1 MGYRSDV
8 AYMVCFK
15 DEEIDG
21 VNKGKEMFYTFLAE
35 AKSKAEIA
43 NCFLDEDKPF
53 AGGFNVDEEKL
64 RFEFYADNV
73 KWYDGYT
80 DVDCHNNLVDL
91 AREYVDAD
99 NDRVDAVNSALRLE
113 FEDKYGYLSYTE
125 IEEQNI
131 PRPNYI
137 GEVVGYSFVRI
148 GEEDTD
154 ADCRWNGWEEA
165 IERCRM
171 TRSIDFDDH

>member
-1 MGYRSDV
+1 MGYRSEV
-8 AYMVCFK
+8 AYMVCFR

-35 AKSKAEIA
+35 AKSRTETA
-43 NCFLDEDKPF
+43 NCFLEEGKPF
-53 AGGFNVDEEKL
+53 AGFVVDEKQL

-91 AREYVDAD
+91 AREYVDTD
-99 NDRVDAVNSALRLE
+99 YERVEKINGALRAE
-113 FEDKYGYLSYTE
+113 FEAKYGHLSYE
-125 IEEQNI
+125 DIEKQNI
-131 PRPNYI
+131 SRPNYV

-148 GEEDTD
+148 GEEDD
-154 ADCRWNGWEEA
+154 DNECRWAGWEEA

-171 TRSIDFDDH
+171 TRTIEFDDH

>member
-8 AYMVCFK
+8 AYMVCFR

-35 AKSKAEIA
+35 AKSKEGIA
-43 NCFLDEDKPF
+43 KCFLEEDKAF
-53 AGGFNVDEEKL
+53 AGFVVDKEKL

-73 KWYDGYT
+73 KWYDGYS

-99 NDRVDAVNSALRLE
+99 NEQVEKTNGRLRAE
-113 FEDKYGYLSYTE
+113 FEAKYGYLSYME
-125 IEEQNI
+125 IEEQKI

-137 GEVVGYSFVRI
+137 CEVVGYSFVRI

-154 ADCRWNGWEEA
+154 ADCRWGGWEEA

>member
-1 MGYRSDV
+1 
-8 AYMVCFK
+8 MVCFR

-35 AKSKAEIA
+35 AKSRTETA
-43 NCFLDEDKPF
+43 NCFLEEGKPF
-53 AGGFNVDEEKL
+53 AGFVVDEKRL

-91 AREYVDAD
+91 AREYVDTD
-99 NDRVDAVNSALRLE
+99 DERVEGINVKLRAE
-113 FEDKYGYLSYTE
+113 FEAKYGHLSYE
-125 IEEQNI
+125 DIEKQNI
-131 PRPNYI
+131 PRPNYV
-137 GEVVGYSFVRI
+137 GQVVGYSFVRI

-154 ADCRWNGWEEA
+154 NDCKWGGWEEA
-165 IERCRM
+165 IERCSM
-171 TRSIDFDDH
+171 SRSINFDDH